1 MITLALC
8 FFKNILFLGHKW
20 RNPLQRENTTRS
32 QGRTPTPKQTKKS
45 ALKTK
50 TNWWLVAPLDLRPS
64 LAQIAWW
71 GTSLLFKK
79 LFRSSSSSSD
89 LGPLSLLCLLF
100 PFCWVCVSFYEVC
113 QGFIILGPAFFSQR
127 LVPGYAATQAYHS
140 LQRPSFSHDSSTI
153 FEHKHC
159 FF

>member
-20 RNPLQRENTTRS
+20 RNPFQRENTTRS

-64 LAQIAWW
+64 LAQIVWW
-71 GTSLLFKK
+71 GHHFFSKSFLGALLLPQTWV
-79 LFRSSSSSSD
+79 LF
-89 LGPLSLLCLLF
+89 LC
-100 PFCWVCVSFYEVC
+100 C
-113 QGFIILGPAFFSQR
+113 AFFSPFAGCVFHFMKFAR
-127 LVPGYAATQAYHS
+127 VS
-140 LQRPSFSHDSSTI
+140 SF
-153 FEHKHC
+153 
-159 FF
+159 